1 MKKTI
6 YFFCALLLSSCG
18 EKREQQTN
26 NNQQPIVENAIPLA
40 IGTYTRKEGHV
51 DGKAEGI
58 YIYSFNPANGALEHL
73 STTGNITNPSYLNVH
88 PNGKYIYAVS
98 EVADDE
104 KGAPVY
110 AYQFEASTNTLA
122 LLNESS
128 TLGNYPCYVEV
139 SPSGEVLAAANYGS
153 GNITLIPLEKNGTL
167 GTPSSEDQHRGQGP
181 NEARQESPHAHM
193 AYFNGANQVLS
204 TDLGTDQIHIY
215 STENQ
220 QLKIE
225 KVLSLSAGAGPRHL
239 AVHPQNQQLYVV
251 DELKGNVSTF
261 SENHELIAETSYL
274 KNEGEEAAGGDI
286 IIDQAG
292 KYLYVSNRGN
302 SNSITVFEIS
312 QELKKVG
319 HFSTL
324 GKAPRAITFSPDG
337 KFLLAANQDSGDI
350 AVFQLHPESGLPMSE
365 GKVYKIPTPVCMK
378 WILPK
383 K

>member
-1 MKKTI
+1 M
-6 YFFCALLLSSCG
+6 LSACG
-18 EKREQQTN
+18 EKREQQSN

-58 YIYSFNPANGALEHL
+58 YIYSFNPANGALKHL
-73 STTGNITNPSYLNVH
+73 STTDNIINPSYLNVH
-88 PNGKYIYAVS
+88 PNGQYIYAVS

-110 AYQFEASTNTLA
+110 AYQFEATTNTLA
-122 LLNESS
+122 LMNESS

-139 SPSGEVLAAANYGS
+139 SPEGKSLAVANYGS
-153 GNITLIPLEKNGTL
+153 GNITLIPLNPNGSL
-167 GTPSSEDQHRGQGP
+167 GTKPAMDQHSGQGP
-181 NEARQESPHAHM
+181 NLARQEAPHAHM
-193 AYFNGANQVLS
+193 AHYNGAHQLLS

-215 STENQ
+215 NTENQ
-220 QLKIE
+220 TLETE

-239 AVHPQNQQLYVV
+239 AVHPKNQQLYVV
-251 DELKGNVSTF
+251 DELKGNISTF
-261 SENHELIAETSYL
+261 SAQHELTAESSYL
-274 KNEGEEAAGGDI
+274 NNEGEEAAGGDI

-324 GKAPRAITFSPDG
+324 GKTPRAITFSPDE

-350 AVFQLHPESGLPMSE
+350 AVFEINAESGLPRSE

-378 WILPK
+378 WVLPK